1 MEWKN
6 LKKFH
11 IKWGLKLKQTLKRG
25 HKKNRKLRQ
34 TIKTKN
40 WKKKKSKVKEEAETG
55 KCRIKINVELIEFCC
70 CCCSVSFSLF
80 FPLFFFLLGSEQRS
94 KKKQKKTKHEKKR
107 IWFSIWKQFV
117 FFSFFCSSLMFV
129 AARPLFLEPVY
140 AASLSLF
147 SWPRLSVSFYLDS
160 PSLSHSWVFVGGGDR
175 AQSQPASQPPRIA
188 GIVLFQG

>member
-80 FPLFFFLLGSEQRS
+80 FLCFFLLGSEQES

-147 SWPRLSVSFYLDS
+147 LGPD
-160 PSLSHSWVFVGGGDR
+160 SLSLSIWT
-175 AQSQPASQPPRIA
+175 PPLCRTPESLLA
-188 GIVLFQG
+188 AATERSRSRRRSLRG